1 MRVGELYR
9 QKIAASVKDGVSK
22 NSSTFVVSFT
32 GIPSSKMDS
41 LRKDLRRKKADV
53 LVAKTSVA
61 RLAFKEA
68 KLQTLADAMAG
79 ETAFVLSDADAS
91 EISKILVKFA
101 KDYEGFI
108 VKGGVLDG
116 NLLDPN
122 QIRTL
127 SELPPKEVLLATL
140 LGTLL
145 APMSGFVR
153 VLSAAPRDLLSI
165 LTQHGKKKSE

>member
-9 QKIAASVKDGVSK
+9 QKIAASVKDGITK
-22 NSSTFVVSFT
+22 NSSAFVVSFT
-32 GIPSSKMDS
+32 GISGAKMNT

-61 RLAFKEA
+61 RIAFKEA
-68 KLQTLADAMAG
+68 KFQTLADRMEG

-101 KDYEGFI
+101 KDYEGFV

-122 QIRTL
+122 QIKTL
-127 SELPPKEVLLATL
+127 SELPPREVLLSML

-145 APMSGFVR
+145 APMSSFVR
-153 VLSAAPRDLLSI
+153 VLSAAPRDLLTV
-165 LTQHGKKKSE
+165 LKQKSEKGGN